1 MGLFNF
7 KKKQKIEQQTKE
19 EKATMSESDPAIL
32 ANAVKNGIPCIPFI
46 PVNALR
52 QSLTVLKPEGL
63 KGYFIA
69 KIPALYPDGSVKFLL
84 KEEFMLW
91 NVVNSAVSNIEKKGR
106 NYFFIGFEM
115 LMTKDDIT
123 KEYLS
128 PLILY
133 QANYSLFRIETDE
146 KLEFFHPSHSPKL
159 ELTYI
164 PADHNIHVNQV
175 YVINFLLIADLYP
188 VEERED
194 PSGFMLSF
202 EQWKD
207 LKYPL
212 VGDELQAFFDLHIQG
227 VKDLL
232 K

>member
-1 MGLFNF
+1 MSFFNF

-19 EKATMSESDPAIL
+19 EKATMSESDSAIL
-32 ANAVKNGIPCIPFI
+32 ANAVENGIPCIPFI

-63 KGYFIA
+63 KGYYIA

-91 NVVNSAVSNIEKKGR
+91 NVVNSAVSNIEEKGR
-106 NYFFIGFEM
+106 NYFFIGFET
-115 LMTKDDIT
+115 LMSNDK
-123 KEYLS
+123 KNEYLN
-128 PLILY
+128 PQIFY
-133 QANYSLFRIETDE
+133 QANYSLFRIDTDE
-146 KLEFFHPSHSPKL
+146 KLEFTQPSHSPSL
-159 ELTYI
+159 DLTYI
-164 PADHNIHVNQV
+164 PADHNIHFSRV
-175 YVINFLLIADLYP
+175 YVVNFLLIADLYP
-188 VEERED
+188 LQERED

-212 VGDELQAFFDLHIQG
+212 GGDELQAFFDLHIQG
-227 VKDLL
+227 TKDLL